1 MNQPNRKIGPNITAI
16 TDVPLPLVNNYQLS
30 NGIEVY
36 DVGGALQD
44 VIKLE
49 IVFNCG
55 RPHEPKKM
63 ISKAVSYLMKEG
75 TPDKNSLEIA
85 ELVDHYGATLKT
97 TTNLDDSRI
106 ILYSLSKFFPKVL
119 PLIVEIITQPQFPQ
133 AELSNYVENSVQNL
147 QLDLAKDEFI
157 AYRIL
162 TEKIF
167 GENHPYG
174 YNSSEKLFRTLKHDD
189 IQSYH
194 TSSYGASN
202 CTIYISGKTNQHTR
216 QILEDQFGSLDQKQK
231 ATVNIPAVENQKGEF
246 FIESPNI
253 HQTAIRIGKRLFN
266 RKHEDYASMFFLSTL
281 LGGYFGSRLMSNLR
295 EEKGYTYSIY
305 SGLDDFV
312 YDGYF
317 YISADVGNEFVENSI
332 KEIHK
337 ELQVLMTEEISEKEV
352 SLVKNYLM
360 GNFLNSLDGP
370 FNQAQVIRSFQSK
383 TGDWKHFSEFIEGIK
398 TMDAS
403 KLSSTAA
410 KYLNPESMITVLVGS
425 KVN

>member
-1 MNQPNRKIGPNITAI
+1 MNQPNRKRGPSITTI
-16 TDVPLPLVNNYQLS
+16 TDVPLPSVNNYQLS
-30 NGIEVY
+30 NGIVVY

-55 RPHEPKKM
+55 RPNEPKKM
-63 ISKAVSYLMKEG
+63 ISKAVSYLLKEG
-75 TPDKNSLEIA
+75 TIDKTSLEIA
-85 ELVDHYGATLKT
+85 EKVDHYGATLKT

-119 PLIVEIITQPQFPQ
+119 PLVVEIITKAQFPLQ
-133 AELSNYVENSVQNL
+133 ELTNYVENRIQSL
-147 QLDLAKDEFI
+147 KLDLAKDEFV

-167 GENHPYG
+167 GEDHPYG
-174 YNSSEKLFRTLKHDD
+174 YNSSEELFRTLNQDD
-189 IQSYH
+189 IRAYH
-194 TSSYGASN
+194 ADNYGAAN
-202 CTIYISGKTNQHTR
+202 CTIFISGKTTEDTR
-216 QILEDQFGSLDQKQK
+216 KILEDQFGSLAQKQK
-231 ATVNIPAVENQKGEF
+231 ATISIPQVIDQKKDI
-246 FIESPNI
+246 FIESSNV

-266 RKHEDYASMFFLSTL
+266 RKHQDYASLFFLSTL
-281 LGGYFGSRLMSNLR
+281 FGGYFGSRLMSNLR

-312 YDGYF
+312 HDGYF
-317 YISADVGNEFVENSI
+317 YISADVGNEFVADSI
-332 KEIHK
+332 KEIQK
-337 ELQVLMTEEISEKEV
+337 ELDILMSEPISDEEV

-370 FNQAQVIRSFQSK
+370 FNQAQVVRSFLSK
-383 TGDWKHFSEFIEGIK
+383 TGDWRNFSDFIESIK

-403 KLSSTAA
+403 KLSSVAT
-410 KYLNPESMITVLVGS
+410 KYLNPDTMITVLVGS
-425 KVN
+425 KAN

>member
-1 MNQPNRKIGPNITAI
+1 MNQPNRKRGPNITTI
-16 TDVPLPLVNNYQLS
+16 TDVPLPSVNNYQLS

-49 IVFNCG
+49 IVFNSG
-55 RPHEPKKM
+55 RPNEPKKM

-75 TPDKNSLEIA
+75 TIDKTSLEIA
-85 ELVDHYGATLKT
+85 EQIDHYGATLKT

-119 PLIVEIITQPQFPQ
+119 PLVVEIITKAQFPQ
-133 AELSNYVENSVQNL
+133 AELTNYVENSIQNL

-167 GENHPYG
+167 GEDHPYG
-174 YNSSEKLFRTLKHDD
+174 YNSSEKLFRTLNQKD
-189 IQSYH
+189 IREYH
-194 TSSYGASN
+194 ANSYGAAN
-202 CTIYISGKTNQHTR
+202 CTIYISGKTDLQTR
-216 QILEDQFGSLDQKQK
+216 KILEDQFGFLEQKQK
-231 ATVNIPAVENQKGEF
+231 AVVNIPFVHDQQGVF
-246 FIESPNI
+246 FIESTNV

-266 RKHEDYASMFFLSTL
+266 RKHDDYASMFFLSTL

-312 YDGYF
+312 HDGYF
-317 YISADVGNEFVENSI
+317 YISADVGNEFVDDSI

-337 ELQVLMTEEISEKEV
+337 ELHLLMTEQISDKEV

-370 FNQAQVIRSFQSK
+370 FNQSQVVRSFQSK
-383 TGDWKHFSEFIEGIK
+383 TDDWKHFSGFIGSIK
-398 TMDAS
+398 AMNAS
-403 KLSSTAA
+403 KLSTVAT
-410 KYLNPESMITVLVGS
+410 KYLNPESMISVLVGS
-425 KVN
+425 KVK